1 MYLLFFY
8 SLSRLLYDFVAHDLI
23 IMSYNILYPILN
35 HKGGFMS
42 ILKVTKLIS
51 QTDNSATRLI
61 HEQIQITNVS
71 SDYIHNL
78 TLLIDDKEHKLV
90 EQLVT
95 RSRGALAFEPEISEL
110 PLGNLAPSESAYF
123 DYKYTC
129 DNLSSF
135 TEHIS
140 LTYSK
145 GIHSCIL
152 PQKIA
157 EFLSDSTTQSL

>member
-1 MYLLFFY
+1 M
-8 SLSRLLYDFVAHDLI
+8 
-23 IMSYNILYPILN
+23 N
-35 HKGGFMS
+35 

-51 QTDNSATRLI
+51 QTDDSATRLI

-78 TLLIDDKEHKLV
+78 TLLIDDQEHKLV
-90 EQLVT
+90 EKLVT
-95 RSRGALAFEPEISEL
+95 RSRGSLAFEPEISEL

-129 DNLSSF
+129 DKPSSF
-135 TEHIS
+135 TDHIS

-145 GIHSCIL
+145 ETHSTIS
-152 PQKIA
+152 PKKIV